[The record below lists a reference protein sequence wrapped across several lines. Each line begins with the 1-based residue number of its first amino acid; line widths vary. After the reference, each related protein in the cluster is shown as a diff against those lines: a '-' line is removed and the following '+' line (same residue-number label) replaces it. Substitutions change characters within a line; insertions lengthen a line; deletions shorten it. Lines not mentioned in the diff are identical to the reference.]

1 MEKRIANVIIQS
13 PGGTAAKNSNTY
25 KLSLPSS
32 WVKEMG
38 ISREDRQVE
47 IQFDGFSI
55 TITKKLDMQAF
66 IQRANTQGHALV
78 LLSYY
83 DAQTLCTKIAA
94 DYQEKTICVENYV
107 SNVLKTA
114 FGNNHEPTWEDYHF
128 FLEERCIPRS
138 RAGLRYYLDAIGV
151 EEYEPLEIIKKT
163 AGRIKEDQQWIEVEA
178 ARSGSKRIY

>member
-1 MEKRIANVIIQS
+1 MKKRTANVIIQS
-13 PGGTAAKNSNTY
+13 PGGTATKNSNTY

-47 IQFDGFSI
+47 IRFDGYAI

-66 IQRANTQGHALV
+66 IQRATTQGHELV

-83 DAQTLCTKIAA
+83 DSQTLCTKIAA
-94 DYQEKTICVENYV
+94 DYRKKMICIENYV

-114 FGNNHEPTWEDYHF
+114 FGNNHEPTWEDYQS
-128 FLEERCIPRS
+128 FLEDRCIPRT
-138 RAGLRYYLDAIGV
+138 RAGLRYYLDEIGV

-163 AGRIKEDQQWIEVEA
+163 AGRMAEDQQWIEVEVG
-178 ARSGSKRIY
+178 RDEKECIC